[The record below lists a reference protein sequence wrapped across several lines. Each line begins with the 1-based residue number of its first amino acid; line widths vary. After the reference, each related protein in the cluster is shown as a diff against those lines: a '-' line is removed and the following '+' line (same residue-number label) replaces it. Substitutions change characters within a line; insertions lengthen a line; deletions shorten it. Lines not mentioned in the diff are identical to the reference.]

1 MKIRMTHVVKVD
13 TSFNLERSTPIA
25 VSLANKQIALM
36 ANTLSE
42 FAKAS
47 GKCAVTQVDL
57 WDSGG
62 LVSDLA
68 LPGLIESVMD
78 STDLELVIWLELD
91 TDSALSVQAV
101 RDFETLLCSISSRV
115 DGQIL
120 GDDASPCPEDYVI
133 YTQTTDLVI
142 EDTDFNCIHGEPV

>member
-13 TSFNLERSTPIA
+13 TSFNLERSTPVA

-36 ANTLSE
+36 ANTLSD
-42 FAKAS
+42 FAKAG
-47 GKCAVTQVDL
+47 GKFAAAQVDL

-91 TDSALSVQAV
+91 TDSDLSVQAV
-101 RDFETLLCSISSRV
+101 RDFEALLCSISSYI
-115 DGQIL
+115 DGQVL
-120 GDDASPCPEDYVI
+120 GDDASPRPEDYVI
-133 YTQTTDLVI
+133 YTQTTDPVI
-142 EDTDFNCIHGEPV
+142 EDTDFNCIQGEPV